1 MSPILSARGGL
12 SANAY
17 GWGAASAAGGAF
29 ESIATA
35 TGTGSSGT
43 ITFSSIPS
51 TFKHLQI
58 RGIWRTTY
66 AGNPDFICAITANS
80 DTGSNYAWHN
90 LEGNASTV
98 SASGGASD
106 TRILSTRFAAS
117 SVASNTLGV
126 VILDVL
132 DYTSTSKYKT
142 FRLFGGVDDNGTAPA
157 NKIHLRSGLWLST
170 SAINTITFTTIGSD
184 NWTTQTSL
192 ALYGIKESA

>member
-12 SANAY
+12 SAGAY
-17 GWGAASAAGGAF
+17 GWGALSAAGGAF

-66 AGNPDFICAITANS
+66 TGNPDFICAITANS

-90 LEGNASTV
+90 LEGNGSSV

-117 SVASNTLGV
+117 SVASNTLGAIV
-126 VILDVL
+126 IDILD
-132 DYTSTSKYKT
+132 YGSTTKYKT
-142 FRLFGGVDDNGTAPA
+142 FRLFGGVDDNNVAPA
-157 NKIHLRSGLWLST
+157 TKIHVRSGLWLST
-170 SAINTITFTTIGSD
+170 SAINSISFTTIGGD
-184 NWTTQTSL
+184 NWTTQTTL
-192 ALYGIKESA
+192 ALYGIKEA